1 MELVSIRI
9 DSNIDVHT
17 LLERFKLVFLNIAR
31 LDEVEVNFSPC
42 KFISVTTLTAL
53 ITLLKHIQTIK
64 PAIHLKIIEPAF
76 DSTRIYIARMD
87 FYRILG
93 IDYKE
98 MFVRHSEIGRF
109 MPVRN
114 FQLTTGS
121 HYEIVDNTIEI
132 IKQKCELKPEL
143 LYGLD
148 MAFNEMLDN
157 INEHSQSQNG
167 GFFAVQ
173 SKHNTIEICIADSG
187 IGIAESLRKNKLYN
201 KLTDQECLEKAWEKG
216 VSDGN
221 GQGNGLYIAARL
233 IRLNGGLLSAF
244 SKGAGYIISPLDT
257 SSFVLKNVYWPG
269 TIITLSIMRQ
279 NNIDMFDLLETNN
292 VAELPVNYTDSLD
305 EIDGA
310 DVLW

>member
-1 MELVSIRI
+1 MEHISIRI
-9 DSNIDVHT
+9 DSNINIQT
-17 LLERFKLVFLNIAR
+17 LLDRFKLVLLKIAQ
-31 LDEVEVNFSPC
+31 LDMVEVNFSPC
-42 KFISVTTLTAL
+42 RFISVTTLTAL

-64 PAIHLKIIEPAF
+64 PIIYLKIIEPPLE
-76 DSTRIYIARMD
+76 STRTYIARMD

-93 IDYKE
+93 IDHRE
-98 MFVRHSEIGRF
+98 MFIRHSEIGRF

-114 FQLTTGS
+114 FQLTSGS

-132 IKQKCELKPEL
+132 IKRNCELKPEL

-167 GFFAVQ
+167 GYFAVQ
-173 SKHNTIEICIADSG
+173 SQHDTIEICIADSG
-187 IGIAESLRKNKLYN
+187 IGIAESLRKNKQYN
-201 KLTDQECLEKAWEKG
+201 TLTDQECLEKAWEKG

-233 IRLNGGLLSAF
+233 IKLNGGLLSAF
-244 SKGAGYIISPLDT
+244 SKGAGYHITPVNS

-279 NNIDMFDLLETNN
+279 NNIDMFDLLETND